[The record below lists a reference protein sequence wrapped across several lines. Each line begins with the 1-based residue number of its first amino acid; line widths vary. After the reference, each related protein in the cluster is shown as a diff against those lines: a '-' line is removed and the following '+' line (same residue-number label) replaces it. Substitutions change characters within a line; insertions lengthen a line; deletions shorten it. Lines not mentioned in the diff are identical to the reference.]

1 MHLEHRRKKRIT
13 IVGDVIVD
21 GNIKAKALD
30 FSEGG
35 IYVFI
40 RDRFKKDDVVE
51 VSLPFK
57 ETAIK
62 LKAVVK
68 HVEEGVGVGLR
79 FFDLDNKQKTQISE
93 FLDYFYSRPL
103 EPGKKRVLLAD
114 SNEDSRRFDKNR
126 LAIEGFDVFDVSNG
140 ADLMNILKGEKIDI
154 VVTDIFLEKMDVF
167 KVFSLMKQTPAWKN
181 IPVLVLSS
189 SYNTEDIDRAS
200 SAGAIEVLPKIT
212 TSPCKLAEKVKAI
225 LKV

>member
-1 MHLEHRRKKRIT
+1 MTLEHRRKKRIT
-13 IVGDVIVD
+13 IVGDVVID

-35 IYVFI
+35 MYVFI
-40 RDRFKKDDVVE
+40 RDRFKKDDIVE

-154 VVTDIFLEKMDVF
+154 VVTDIFLEDTDVF
-167 KVFSLMKQTPAWKN
+167 KVLAIIKQDPLLSKV
-181 IPVLVLSS
+181 PVLVLSS
-189 SYNTEDIDRAS
+189 SYNTADINRAAA
-200 SAGAIEVLPKIT
+200 AGAVEVLPRIT
-212 TSPCKLAEKVKAI
+212 TSPCKLAERVKAI
-225 LKV
+225 LKA

>member
-1 MHLEHRRKKRIT
+1 MDLEHRRKKRVT

-35 IYVFI
+35 MYVFI
-40 RDRFKKDDVVE
+40 RDRFKKDEIVE

-68 HVEEGVGVGLR
+68 HIEEGVGVGLR
-79 FFDLDNKQKTQISE
+79 FFDIDNKQKAQIND

-103 EPGKKRVLLAD
+103 EKSKKKVLLAD
-114 SNEDSRRFDKNR
+114 GNELSRGIDKNR
-126 LAIEGFDVFDVSNG
+126 LAIEGFDVFDVKDG
-140 ADLMNILKGEKIDI
+140 AELLDVLKEEQVDI
-154 VVTDIFLEKMDVF
+154 VVTDILLGNMDAF
-167 KVFSLMKQTPAWKN
+167 KVLSLMKQTPAWKN
-181 IPVLVLSS
+181 IPVLVLCSS
-189 SYNTEDIDRAS
+189 NNQDDINKAAA
-200 SAGAIEVLPKIT
+200 AGAVEVLPKIT
-212 TSPCKLAEKVKAI
+212 TTPCKLAEKVKAI
-225 LKV
+225 IRV